1 MDQVQSMFHQLEC
14 LDVAYKTETEA
25 KVVPHI
31 CPKIEDS
38 ELVIDEDFGPFDS
51 YGFILSIDCPH

>member
-14 LDVAYKTETEA
+14 LDFACKNENA
-25 KVVPHI
+25 PKLKI
-31 CPKIEDS
+31 LCPKIEGL